1 MLITKDAARA
11 PEHKDLPLNQCKLE
25 IRASKSGKGFRFKG
39 YGSVWG
45 RTDSYGDT
53 ILRGAFSEA
62 IKGRTPI
69 MLFGHKM
76 DRVPGKWI
84 EAGEDEI
91 GLLLEGELTPGH
103 SEARD
108 LEASLRHE
116 SITGL
121 SIGGYTKSADWIEE
135 DGQLIGRRIKEFDL
149 YEVSVVSMPAEDAAR
164 IAASS
169 IKQTMQDCK
178 SIREVEAYL
187 REGMGF
193 TRAGAEALIGRV
205 KDLACGDRGAGSGTE
220 DGSVA
225 AIKALKFPTSILQ
238 G

>member
-1 MLITKDAARA
+1 MLVTKHAAR
-11 PEHKDLPLNQCKLE
+11 EREFKDLPMSQVGLE
-25 IRASKSGKGFRFKG
+25 IRAAKSGKGFRFKG

-53 ILRGAFSEA
+53 ILKGAFGDA
-62 IKGRTPI
+62 IRTRTPI

-76 DRVPGKWI
+76 DRVPGKWV
-84 EAGEDEI
+84 EVGEDDK
-91 GLLLEGELTPGH
+91 GLWMEGELTPNH

-121 SIGGYTKSADWIEE
+121 SIGGYTKAADWIEE
-135 DGQLIGRRIKEFDL
+135 DGQLVGRKIKEFDL

-169 IKQTMQDCK
+169 IKIALAECK

-193 TRAGAEALIGRV
+193 TRAGAESLIGRV
-205 KDLACGDRGAGSGTE
+205 KELYCGDRGGAPLTEAGDLAT
-220 DGSVA
+220 
-225 AIKALKFPTSILQ
+225 AIKSLRIPSSLL